1 MLGLVVLA
9 LFANRRVL
17 VYTHRAAKQLRSL
30 RFDNGDGDDKDSFSD
45 AAAYKKHF
53 EERFVELK
61 KSMAQNGRLKQAT
74 DGGFPGSLLKLFASA
89 FSIMLTAFNDGSEG
103 RNLREAGMNV
113 RKNCKE

>member
-1 MLGLVVLA
+1 MLGFVVLA

-17 VYTHRAAKQLRSL
+17 VYTRRAAKQLRSL
-30 RFDNGDGDDKDSFSD
+30 RFDNGDDDDKDSFSD

-61 KSMAQNGRLKQAT
+61 KSMAQNGRLKQVT
-74 DGGFPGSLLKLFASA
+74 NGGFPGSLLKLFASA

-103 RNLREAGMNV
+103 RNLREAGMDV
-113 RKNCKE
+113 RKICKE

>member
-17 VYTHRAAKQLRSL
+17 VYAHRSAKRLRLL
-30 RFDNGDGDDKDSFSD
+30 RFDVDGDDKDSFSD

-61 KSMAQNGRLKQAT
+61 KSMAQNGRLKQVT
-74 DGGFPGSLLKLFASA
+74 NGGFPGSLLKLFASA

-113 RKNCKE
+113 RKICKE

>member
-17 VYTHRAAKQLRSL
+17 VYIHRAPIQLR
-30 RFDNGDGDDKDSFSD
+30 FDSFSD

-61 KSMAQNGRLKQAT
+61 KSMAQNGRLKQVT
-74 DGGFPGSLLKLFASA
+74 NGGFPGSLLKLFASA

-103 RNLREAGMNV
+103 RHLREAGMDV
-113 RKNCKE
+113 RKICKQ